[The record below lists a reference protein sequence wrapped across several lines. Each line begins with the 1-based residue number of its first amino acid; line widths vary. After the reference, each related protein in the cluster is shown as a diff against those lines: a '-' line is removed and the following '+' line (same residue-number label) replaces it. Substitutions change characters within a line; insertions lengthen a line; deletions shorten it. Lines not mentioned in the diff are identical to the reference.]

1 MSMQVDYTSMR
12 YSSTSV
18 TVTKQTQVTQNTDK
32 AEATQPAKGKTDTVS
47 IQQKQPA
54 AQKATGKMDIGAVD
68 QMKLELK
75 NQQAKFYDMVKS
87 MLSKQGVNITLGQGA
102 WKTVDGNYKVDAE
115 TQAAAQQAISE
126 DGFWGVKQTSQR
138 LVDFAK
144 ALVGGDPSRVE
155 EMRSA
160 FLKGY
165 EAAEKAWGGCL
176 PGIAEDTKKATMKL
190 FDEWANEGKETTDTE
205 VAAKPESKP
214 AQTQNTSA
222 SSFQSVSIT
231 IEHSRSVSQSVSF
244 SHADIGQL
252 EQSGLLKDVSNPL
265 KYQGVT
271 LRSDWCMNE
280 KVSVTVQMNSA
291 ANTSKADPKQDGF
304 RRESHN
310 DSGIYGRDGQKAHR
324 HHGGHGKPHDKKD
337 VTLSFIKPLSTE
349 KNPKNAL
356 HVKGHDI
363 PLHEDGTVSVGMPDG
378 TVRRARVDQHVLDQM
393 TKD

>member
-1 MSMQVDYTSMR
+1 MQVDYTSMR

-32 AEATQPAKGKTDTVS
+32 KSEETQPAKGKTDTVS
-47 IQQKQPA
+47 IQQKPTA
-54 AQKATGKMDIGAVD
+54 EKATGKMDVSTVD

-102 WKTVDGNYKVDAE
+102 WKTVNDGNYKVDAE

-155 EMRSA
+155 EMRAA
-160 FLKGY
+160 FVKGY
-165 EAAEKAWGGCL
+165 KAAEKAWGGCL
-176 PGIAEDTKKATMKL
+176 PGIAGDTYKATMKL
-190 FDEWANEGKETTDTE
+190 FDEWANEGKETSDSDVPTQT
-205 VAAKPESKP
+205 ESKP
-214 AQTQNTSA
+214 TQMPNTSA
-222 SSFQSVSIT
+222 SSSQSISIT
-231 IEHSRSVSQSVSF
+231 IEHSHSVSHSVSF

-252 EQSGLLKDVSNPL
+252 EQSGLLKDVSDPL

-280 KVSVTVQMNSA
+280 KINVTVQMNSA
-291 ANTSKADPKQDGF
+291 SHTSKSDPKQDGF
-304 RRESHN
+304 RHESH
-310 DSGIYGRDGQKAHR
+310 DDTGIYNRDGHKAHH
-324 HHGGHGKPHDKKD
+324 HHGEHGKPCGKKD
-337 VTLSFIKPLSTE
+337 VTLSFIKPMSLD
-349 KNPKNAL
+349 KNNKNSL
-356 HVKGHDI
+356 HVKGQDI

-393 TKD
+393 TKN

>member
-1 MSMQVDYTSMR
+1 MQVDYTSMR

-18 TVTKQTQVTQNTDK
+18 TVTKQTQVTQNIDK
-32 AEATQPAKGKTDTVS
+32 AEETQPAKGKTDTVS

-54 AQKATGKMDIGAVD
+54 TQQPTGKTDVSAVD
-68 QMKLELK
+68 QMKMELK
-75 NQQAKFYDMVKS
+75 NQQSKFYDMVKS

-102 WKTVDGNYKVDAE
+102 WKTVNDGNYKVDAE
-115 TQAAAQQAISE
+115 TQAAAQEAISE
-126 DGFWGVKQTSQR
+126 DGYWGVKKTSQR

-155 EMRSA
+155 EMRAA
-160 FLKGY
+160 FVKGY
-165 EAAEKAWGGCL
+165 KAAEKAWGGSL
-176 PGIAEDTKKATMKL
+176 PGIAGDTYKATMKL
-190 FDEWANEGKETTDTE
+190 FDEWANEGKETANSDT
-205 VAAKPESKP
+205 AAKTESKP

-222 SSFQSVSIT
+222 SSSQTISISIERSHSVSTSI
-231 IEHSRSVSQSVSF
+231 SF
-244 SHADIGQL
+244 GQANIGQL
-252 EQSGLLKDVSNPL
+252 EQSGLLKDVSDPL

-280 KVSVTVQMNSA
+280 KINVTVQINNT
-291 ANTSKADPKQDGF
+291 ANTSKADPKKDGF
-304 RRESHN
+304 HHEPHN
-310 DSGIYGRDGQKAHR
+310 DTGVYGRDGQKAH
-324 HHGGHGKPHDKKD
+324 HHGGHEKPHDKKD
-337 VTLSFIKPLSTE
+337 VTLSFIKPLALE
-349 KNPKNAL
+349 KNQKNAL